1 MPSLTSNSTSTR
13 AVKPAL
19 RALCAAVLIAAQAL
33 TPPVA
38 HAQLLPGMGDGGE
51 MTAAAERRLGDQIA
65 RELFRDSD
73 YIDDPVIVEYV
84 QDIWKRLLA
93 AARVRGELTP
103 ELDERFAWQIFLGRD
118 NTINA
123 FALPGGYLGLNLGLV
138 AVIGSRDELANVL
151 GHELSHVTQ
160 RHIARI
166 MSREAKQMPLMIA
179 GMVLGMLAAMKS
191 RSGDAGSAMLM
202 GSQAYAMQ
210 SQLAFSRDMER
221 EADRIGFGVMT
232 QAGYDPR
239 GAEAMFE
246 KLQFAARLNDNGS
259 YPYLR
264 SHPMDTER
272 IADMQGRFQFR
283 DMNLG
288 KPGVVVDPVQ
298 GSAAPAAA
306 AGATLVA
313 PPTTTTATTATTTTT
328 TTTTTA
334 TASATGSAA
343 TPSLPPVVV
352 KSGPA
357 STRAAPVPMTPGL
370 PLVMDHAMISAR
382 ARVLTRPGVDVL
394 RQWVEAG
401 SGSDFSKS
409 TPAQQAGLLYAAAL
423 SANELKDFKAARGFS
438 DRLVVR
444 TAGDAPASR
453 LARLL
458 SAEIEIDAG
467 NPAKAASL
475 LNFKAKE
482 RPEMLLA
489 AEAAV
494 ATRNPAPMV
503 PVLRDYTALQ
513 PRDATAW
520 RALSSLYN
528 AQDDPVRAI
537 RADAEANVAILDY
550 AGARDRYKAAQ
561 ELSRNLAQRGA
572 PNAVDHYEAS
582 IIDTRARAVDALV
595 KQQADEPPLK

>member
-1 MPSLTSNSTSTR
+1 MPSLTSNSRSTR
-13 AVKPAL
+13 GAKSVL
-19 RALCAAVLIAAQAL
+19 RALCAAVLIAAQAVL
-33 TPPVA
+33 PPVA
-38 HAQLLPGMGDGGE
+38 RAQLLPGMGDGGE
-51 MTAAAERRLGDQIA
+51 MTASAERRLGDQIA
-65 RELFRDSD
+65 RELFRDTD

-84 QDIWKRLLA
+84 QDIWQRLLA

-118 NTINA
+118 STINA

-166 MSREAKQMPLMIA
+166 MSRDAKQMPLMIA
-179 GMVLGMLAAMKS
+179 AMVIGMLAAMKA
-191 RSGDAGSAMLM
+191 RNGDAGNAMLM

-210 SQLAFSRDMER
+210 SQLSFSRDMER
-221 EADRIGFGVMT
+221 EADRVGFGVMT

-272 IADMQGRFQFR
+272 IADMQARFQFR
-283 DMNLG
+283 DMNRAS
-288 KPGVVVDPVQ
+288 
-298 GSAAPAAA
+298 GS
-306 AGATLVA
+306 T
-313 PPTTTTATTATTTTT
+313 
-328 TTTTTA
+328 
-334 TASATGSAA
+334 
-343 TPSLPPVVV
+343 
-352 KSGPA
+352 
-357 STRAAPVPMTPGL
+357 AAPVPVPVPTTPGL

-409 TPAQQAGLLYAAAL
+409 TPAQQAGLLYASAL
-423 SANELKDFKAARGFS
+423 SANELKDFKAARGFG
-438 DRLVVR
+438 DRLVTR
-444 TAGDAPASR
+444 TAADAPASR

-458 SAEIEIDAG
+458 SIQIELDAG

-475 LNFKAKE
+475 LNAKAKD

-489 AEAAV
+489 VQAAV
-494 ATRNPAPMV
+494 ATRNPAPML

-520 RALSSLYN
+520 RALSSLHN

-537 RADAEANVAILDY
+537 RADAEANVADLDY

-561 ELSRNLAQRGA
+561 ELSRNLAARGA

-595 KQQADEPPLK
+595 KQQAEEPPLK